1 MGHLSSIV
9 LPDISIHYILL
20 SHSVL
25 TTVLQNFVRRCTLGE
40 LLQGKQLKVGHVGKT
55 LFFRS
60 VDQPCILPRNQGS
73 LW

>member
-1 MGHLSSIV
+1 M
-9 LPDISIHYILL
+9 LPNISIDYILL
-20 SHSVL
+20 RHSVL
-25 TTVLQNFVRRCTLGE
+25 NTILQNFVRRYTLGE

-60 VDQPCILPRNQGS
+60 VDQPCILPLPQGS